1 MGAENTSQG
10 SSHAEQLERHLKQV
24 LDAMERR
31 RGPARQRQRGQP
43 KSQCADHHLA
53 TDGKCRFGIVCV
65 PQRPESGFSWNS
77 APPAGVFGTPSL
89 SNNGNQLSI
98 TDTNN
103 SANTAGTW
111 TYTLRI
117 TVDGTV
123 YSSKTLSLA
132 ATDTNPWIKNK

>member
-1 MGAENTSQG
+1 MPNNLNVTLNKSSTPWSVDVDQHGNDNEVSQSPNAQTITWQLTGNAASG
-10 SSHAEQLERHLKQV
+10 SFVSLS
-24 LDAMERR
+24 D
-31 RGPARQRQRGQP
+31 PNP
-43 KSQCADHHLA
+43 
-53 TDGKCRFGIVCV
+53 
-65 PQRPESGFSWNS
+65 GFSWNS

-89 SNNGNQLSI
+89 SSNGNQLSI

-103 SANTAGTW
+103 GANTAGTW